1 MSLYFHSLYENFSEK
16 TYHDTPQIERGA
28 SFSKFLKKHG
38 RRLQYSVFELKNSHR
53 ILQNVI
59 KEVEYKYKPLFK
71 KSDSVLIYQIC
82 QSCEKKILRY
92 GYAVHEE
99 ESLVCFS

>member
-1 MSLYFHSLYENFSEK
+1 MLIVSYDFNDDKRRSK
-16 TYHDTPQIERGA
+16 
-28 SFSKFLKKHG
+28 FSKFLKKYG
-38 RRLQYSVFELKNSHR
+38 RRLQYSVFELKNSNR

-59 KEVEYKYKPLFK
+59 KEVEYKYKPYFK
-71 KSDSVLIYQIC
+71 NSDSVLIYQIC

-99 ESLVCFS
+99 ENLICFS

>member
-1 MSLYFHSLYENFSEK
+1 MLIVSYDFHDNKRRAKF
-16 TYHDTPQIERGA
+16 A
-28 SFSKFLKKHG
+28 KFLKKYG
-38 RRLQYSVFELKNSHR
+38 RRLQYSVFELKNSRR

-59 KEVEYKYKPLFK
+59 KEVELKYKPLFK
-71 KSDSVLIYQIC
+71 RSDSVLIYQVC

-99 ESLVCFS
+99 EELVFFD